1 MTDDF
6 AAPPGNPGAL
16 LGLADQLDQHGST
29 MAQVAGDTGNTAST
43 VRSQAQ
49 WQGDG
54 ADAYTAFANGIRNG
68 SARIQPSLSTVSGA
82 IRSYATTLQAAQ
94 QKVAQASA
102 SAQQAS
108 SNNDQ
113 AGVDSAKSDAAAA
126 NKAVEDSGNEA
137 AGKLGAVEEQLN
149 KVWEGSEPVRAW
161 IEKLHAPWDVVDTDK
176 WLDMALQK
184 GESTTEALAKWTEE
198 MPEHIGNWWKELSPL
213 AHDAENGLISW
224 DQVEAAAANVGTKVD
239 AAKAFTQQWAQDV
252 KWVAPATTAGKVLS
266 YGMGAAGGVGD
277 LGTVISPEDKGVMG
291 NVDRTAAGVNGALL
305 IANMA
310 TDEIP
315 VAGEVTMAA
324 TGIYLGGD
332 YLYHHWGAFHD
343 ACNTVGHGVATAG
356 KAVGHAASS
365 AWHAVTSL
373 F

>member
-6 AAPPGNPGAL
+6 AVPLGDPAAL
-16 LGLADQLDQHGST
+16 MRLADQLDQHGDAI
-29 MAQVAGDTGNTAST
+29 AQVSGDTGSTASA

-49 WQGDG
+49 WEGDG
-54 ADAYTAFANGIRNG
+54 ANAYTAFANGLQHG
-68 SARIQPSLSTVSGA
+68 SARIPQSLSAVTSA
-82 IRSYATTLQAAQ
+82 IRSYAATLQAAQ
-94 QKVAQASA
+94 QKVAQAA
-102 SAQQAS
+102 TSAQQAS
-108 SNNDQ
+108 GKNDQ
-113 AGVDSAKSDAAAA
+113 AGIDSAKTDAAAA
-126 NKAVEDSGNEA
+126 NKAVEDSGNETA
-137 AGKLGAVEEQLN
+137 EKIGGLEEELN
-149 KVWEGSEPVRAW
+149 KIWEDSEPVRAW
-161 IEKLHAPWDVVDTDK
+161 IEKLHAPWDVVNADK
-176 WLDMALQK
+176 WLDMAIQK
-184 GESTTEALAKWTEE
+184 GESTTEALAKWTKE

-213 AHDAENGLISW
+213 AHDAENGLVSW
-224 DQVEAAAANVGTKVD
+224 DEVEAAAANVGTKVD

-252 KWVAPATTAGKVLS
+252 KWVAPATTAGRVLS
-266 YGMGAAGGVGD
+266 YGMGAAGVLGD
-277 LGTVISPEDKGVMG
+277 AATIISPADKGAMG
-291 NVDRTAAGVNGALL
+291 NVDRAVAGVNGALL

-343 ACNTVGHGVATAG
+343 ACNAVGHGVVTAG